1 MRKNFLPKL
10 PLLLAALLLSCSSL
24 DESRLEQALVFAG
37 SNREELEK
45 VLEHYAGEPEKLSAA
60 RFLIMNMPGHTGV
73 DSSCVENMRPLYEA
87 HAGISEKHQWE
98 RSSEW
103 YREIDSLW
111 RKERFRFQ
119 ASFSRQDVRTVK
131 TAQLIR
137 EIDRSLKAWKE
148 NAYTRDGSFED
159 FCRYVLPYRFA
170 EGTCFD
176 QARDTFYRRHASIFG
191 DNTKDFREV
200 TDSLHRLYSGLMHN
214 NWAAASMP
222 IYNAASFEKVKR
234 GSCDD
239 KAWYNC
245 LMMSALGMG
254 VAVDFVPEWGNRA
267 GGIAGTAWS

>member
-1 MRKNFLPKL
+1 MRENFLPKL

-45 VLEHYAGEPEKLSAA
+45 VLAHYAGEPEKLSAA

-111 RKERFRFQ
+111 KKERFRFQ

-131 TAQLIR
+131 AAQLIR

-148 NAYTRDGSFED
+148 NAYTRDGSFEGPA
-159 FCRYVLPYRFA
+159 CWGMGRLTGRISPRCS
-170 EGTCFD
+170 GTHSW
-176 QARDTFYRRHASIFG
+176 RMSPRNISRPPTWYWPLRNISPKTH
-191 DNTKDFREV
+191 V
-200 TDSLHRLYSGLMHN
+200 TATYAYSGQRN
-214 NWAAASMP
+214 GTPCN
-222 IYNAASFEKVKR
+222 
-234 GSCDD
+234 G
-239 KAWYNC
+239 
-245 LMMSALGMG
+245 
-254 VAVDFVPEWGNRA
+254 A
-267 GGIAGTAWS
+267 G